1 MLFIPAYGKYCQPR
15 DLFHI
20 LTRGARLQRWAREK
34 TLSFVPPDG
43 KFVLAEYQY
52 ALPHGALVGNVP
64 VPLALKPNITVGEF
78 GGALIIFVLSLCRVM
93 RSDDI

>member
-1 MLFIPAYGKYCQPR
+1 M
-15 DLFHI
+15 
-20 LTRGARLQRWAREK
+20 REK

-52 ALPHGALVGNVP
+52 ALPHGALAGNVP

-78 GGALIIFVLSLCRVM
+78 GGALTIFMSSFCSGM
-93 RSDDI
+93 RFDRF